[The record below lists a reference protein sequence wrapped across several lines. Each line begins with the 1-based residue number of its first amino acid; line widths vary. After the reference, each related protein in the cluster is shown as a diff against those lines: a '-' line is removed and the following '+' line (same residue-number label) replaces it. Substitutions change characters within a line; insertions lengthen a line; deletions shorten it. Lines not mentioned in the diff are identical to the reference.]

1 MQLSGERQIDAPR
14 AKVWAALNDPD
25 VLRSSIPGCETLEKQ
40 ADDRFTATV
49 AMKVG
54 PVKARMDGDVQLSD
68 IDAPNSYVIAGKGKG
83 AAGMASGEAKV
94 SLAGAEGGTLL
105 TYVVDAKVGGKLAEV
120 GSRFIDS
127 TAAKMADQFF
137 DNFAAQVTEGGGS
150 ATSAST
156 AAPNAGAAEGGA
168 STNNNV
174 LVFAVIAALGL
185 AAATYFLVM

>member
-14 AKVWAALNDPD
+14 AKVWEALNNPD
-25 VLRSSIPGCETLEKQ
+25 VLRASIPGCETLEKE

-94 SLAGAEGGTLL
+94 SLTDAAGGTLL

-120 GSRFIDS
+120 GARFIDS
-127 TAAKMADQFF
+127 TASKMADQFF
-137 DNFAAQVTEGGGS
+137 DSFAAQVTGELPTSS
-150 ATSAST
+150 AEETKAASEPDISFGKILT
-156 AAPNAGAAEGGA
+156 VAIVAI
-168 STNNNV
+168 V
-174 LVFAVIAALGL
+174 LL
-185 AAATYFLVM
+185 AISTYFLTR